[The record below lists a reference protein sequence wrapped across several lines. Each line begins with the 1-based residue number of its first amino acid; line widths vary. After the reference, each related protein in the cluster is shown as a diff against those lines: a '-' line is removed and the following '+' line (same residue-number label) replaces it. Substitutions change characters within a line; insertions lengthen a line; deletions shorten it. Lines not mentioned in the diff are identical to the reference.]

1 MFKKKALI
9 SGKTSSQ
16 KAGGWR
22 RTKTRY
28 YRKRTRRLEAAKKAL
43 LECCQVKTK

>member
-28 YRKRTRRLEAAKKAL
+28 YRNRNRTRRLETVKKAL
-43 LECCQVKTK
+43 LECCQV